1 MAARI
6 EVPSWGRL
14 GLAAESGFRSHPP
27 AAPSPPANGTERTG
41 ANMRSF
47 SWWQMVRVL
56 RGLEP
61 GDHDLFGITDNP
73 RPEFAPR
80 AVLQRLADGD
90 AVVRGI
96 PFDGQMPQPIP
107 KDAWSHVYFE
117 IRKGWP
123 FAHNDEDFG
132 IVAVLH
138 ASEGCS
144 RDWQQEG

>member
-1 MAARI
+1 
-6 EVPSWGRL
+6 
-14 GLAAESGFRSHPP
+14 
-27 AAPSPPANGTERTG
+27 
-41 ANMRSF
+41 MRSF

-73 RPEFAPR
+73 RPELAPR

-123 FAHNDEDFG
+123 FAHNDAARRSG
-132 IVAVLH
+132 W
-138 ASEGCS
+138 
-144 RDWQQEG
+144 DWPDNQDDGQGWCRNAGRA